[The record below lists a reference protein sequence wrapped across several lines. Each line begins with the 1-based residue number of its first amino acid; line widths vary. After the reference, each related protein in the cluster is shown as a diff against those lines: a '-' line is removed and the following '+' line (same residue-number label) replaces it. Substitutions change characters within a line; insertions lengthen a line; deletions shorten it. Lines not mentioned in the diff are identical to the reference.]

1 MLDAMLNMFRD
12 KGGESPGPGTSQ
24 LLPSSPSAPPAR
36 PIAPATIRPTTA
48 NPQQGASA
56 SSDKFQVQYDPTL
69 IAKLEEEHQHM
80 LAIYGRI
87 DGAVAAEQWSKI
99 PELLL
104 QFRSALTDHLLKEGV
119 KLYAYLN
126 KALHSEEEL
135 AFVFQSFK
143 KEMGGIGKVV
153 FSFFDKYAADKALQ
167 NPEQRT
173 AFIAELKAIGPV
185 LVSRIQREEEQL
197 YAIYK
202 NLQ

>member
-1 MLDAMLNMFRD
+1 MLDAMLNLFREKD
-12 KGGESPGPGTSQ
+12 GELPRPGTSQ
-24 LLPSSPSAPPAR
+24 LLPSSPSAPPATVR
-36 PIAPATIRPTTA
+36 PIIA
-48 NPQQGASA
+48 NPQQGAPA
-56 SSDKFQVQYDPTL
+56 SSDKFQIQYDPTL
-69 IAKLEEEHQHM
+69 IARLEEEHQHM
-80 LAIYGRI
+80 LAIYGRV
-87 DGAVAAEQWSKI
+87 DGAVAAEQWGKI
-99 PELLL
+99 PDLLL

-153 FSFFDKYAADKALQ
+153 FSFFDKYSAEKALLEL
-167 NPEQRT
+167 EQRA
-173 AFIAELKAIGPV
+173 AFVKELRAIGPV

>member
-1 MLDAMLNMFRD
+1 MLDAMLNLFRD
-12 KGGESPGPGTSQ
+12 KDGESPRHGTSQ
-24 LLPSSPSAPPAR
+24 LLPSSPAAP
-36 PIAPATIRPTTA
+36 PATIRPIIA
-48 NPQQGASA
+48 NPQQSA
-56 SSDKFQVQYDPTL
+56 PAPSDKFQIQYDPIL

-87 DGAVAAEQWSKI
+87 DGAVAAEQWGRI

-135 AFVFQSFK
+135 AFVFLSFK

-153 FSFFDKYAADKALQ
+153 FSFFDKYAAEKALLEL
-167 NPEQRT
+167 EQRA
-173 AFIAELKAIGPV
+173 AFIKELKAIGPV

-202 NLQ
+202 NLE